1 MELNEIKNNLIITMR
16 SIEEYL
22 YSLDE
27 KTQDEI
33 LDISKVPS
41 EKKALFIDHCYTGVN
56 QLIQEINTL

>member
-22 YSLDE
+22 YELDE
-27 KTQDEI
+27 KTQNEI

-41 EKKALFIDHCYTGVN
+41 DKKTLFIDHCYTCVN
-56 QLIQEINTL
+56 QLIQEINSL